1 MHTVADASST
11 KLPPE
16 IVLLQN
22 GHPELAIPMFDEKL
36 GKSPNNWEHHINI
49 GIGYRLVGRYLLAL
63 LHQKMATQIRPD
75 SAAAWHNLAVTQTE
89 IGSFDEAFLSAR
101 EAHRLLPHNAQTCLS
116 MACAL
121 MREGKIHLAWPLW
134 EEARY
139 RSTFAEFPGIR
150 LWTGEEDLRGK
161 RVLVMREG
169 GFGDSIMF
177 LRWFPDLI
185 ERGAIVYFQCW
196 DEQLE
201 LFKGNPWVP
210 FLIPHSQAIAGRD
223 FDFCVSLL
231 SLPALLNCQ
240 PEQIPCAEHYIEA
253 NPKYI
258 EKFASYR
265 ANKKSFF
272 GICWGAEE
280 KGSQK
285 ITRTIPDGELQPYC
299 FTNWMQ
305 YSQEPLRTNFGSRN
319 WVSLWPG
326 HGLSWTHPPL
336 STWQGWHMTAG
347 LIANLE
353 AVVTADTAIAHL
365 AGAMGKPTYLIL
377 PAGSDWR
384 WFRDTRPRVEG
395 ETLPIETSVWY
406 PSMKI
411 FRSRNPGTFVDA
423 IDAVLTEINAG
434 S

>member
-1 MHTVADASST
+1 MPTVADAANR

-22 GHPELAIPMFDEKL
+22 GHPELAIPMLDEKL
-36 GKSPNNWEHHINI
+36 GKNPNDWEHHVNI
-49 GIGYRLVGRYLLAL
+49 GIGYRLVGKYLLAL
-63 LHQKMATQIRPD
+63 LHQKMATQIKPE
-75 SAAAWHNLAVTQTE
+75 SAAAWHNLAITQTE
-89 IGSFDEAFLSAR
+89 LGSFDEAFLSAQ

-139 RSTFAEFPGIR
+139 RSTFTEFPGIR
-150 LWTGEEDLRGK
+150 LWTGEEDLKGK
-161 RVLVMREG
+161 RLLVMREG

-177 LRWFPDLI
+177 LRWFPELI
-185 ERGAIVYFQCW
+185 DRGATVYFQCW
-196 DEQLE
+196 DEQTE

-210 FLIPHSQAIAGRD
+210 FVIPQAQAIAPSD
-223 FDFCVSLL
+223 FHYCVSLL

-240 PEQIPCAEHYIEA
+240 PDAIPCAEHYIEA
-253 NPKYI
+253 NPKHI
-258 EKFASYR
+258 ESMA
-265 ANKKSFF
+265 KKLGRKKNPAF

-285 ITRTIPDGELQPYC
+285 LNRTVPDKEVETFKNCGVD
-299 FTNWMQ
+299 WI
-305 YSQEPLRTNFGSRN
+305 
-319 WVSLWPG
+319 SLWPG
-326 HGLSWTHPPL
+326 HELEWAPAILPERGPWH
-336 STWQGWHMTAG
+336 STAA
-347 LIANLE
+347 LVANLD
-353 AVVTADTAIAHL
+353 AVVTADTAMAHL
-365 AGAMGKPTYLIL
+365 AGAMGKPTFLIL

-384 WFRDTRPRVEG
+384 WFRDTRKRFDG
-395 ETLPIETSVWY
+395 IQLPIETSPWY

-411 FRSRNPGTFVDA
+411 FRSKNPETFTDA
-423 IDAVLTEINAG
+423 IDAAIQEINAG